1 MSIPANF
8 RLDRIGQIALP
19 VQELDRAVDFYQD
32 VLGMPLLFVAPGMAF
47 FDCGGI
53 RLLLGNSGDDPEH
66 RSSILYFRVDDIHR
80 VRASLVERGVTFL
93 QEPQLVH
100 RAADHDLW
108 LGFFR
113 DSEDNVLAL
122 MSEVPHHGIADQAQ
136 GPHSPGR

>member
-1 MSIPANF
+1 MSTPTNL
-8 RLDRIGQIALP
+8 RLNRIGQIALP
-19 VQELDRAVDFYQD
+19 VVELDRAIDFYRD

-53 RLLLGNSGDDPEH
+53 RLLLGNPGEDPEH
-66 RSSILYFRVDDIHR
+66 RSSILYFRVDDIHGTR
-80 VRASLVERGVTFL
+80 ENLGERGVAFL

-122 MSEVPHHGIADQAQ
+122 MSEIPHA
-136 GPHSPGR
+136 